1 MQYFPRLKILLQSK
15 LFILISLI
23 FIVLYIIIF
32 TKVITYESI
41 YDDISFIK
49 GKLISYLIDGNK
61 LKMTIKGE
69 EKIEATYY
77 IKKKVKKHI

>member
-15 LFILISLI
+15 LFILISLV

-61 LKMTIKGE
+61 LKMTIKWKSGFFC
-69 EKIEATYY
+69 KTFIW
-77 IKKKVKKHI
+77 HS